1 MDPRLS
7 GLVAAGI
14 TVLITAGVTR
24 AALAFFPRF
33 TSREIKVGTHRIAED
48 QSTSSK
54 LPLVAGPALAL
65 GICAGAIVST
75 SNAEATYVWWLLLAT
90 SGFFVFGFIDDT
102 AKATRGHGVSERA
115 YFIMMLLLSI
125 GLVALLVGSGA
136 NQTTAGSQFA
146 LATYL
151 GPDSQLVLSVWY
163 VFLVLGTTL
172 ATSFSDGMDGLTAGS
187 TTILMLG
194 IAVLAG
200 SITQGWPILVAAG
213 SLGVLLWNLP
223 SRWSPSRN
231 SHARYAR
238 VFLGDSGALL
248 LGSAMAAS
256 AIAAGF
262 DLLWP
267 LLAGP
272 LLLEGFSSLIQAKLL
287 VPLYRRLVDPRH
299 ADGSPMSHQR
309 FPLPLLASPLHHH
322 WELLGINRLHVVIM
336 FWSFIAA
343 ATILGIAGAGTTGAW
358 TTVTLLT
365 LSGTCTLGFWIVAMW
380 FRPAFVRVRDES
392 IVVFHGRPIEIGP
405 FHLFRE
411 RETIAD
417 AGLSIRATQDN
428 MLNKPMNAQALAE
441 WISCNRDPQS

>member
-65 GICAGAIVST
+65 GLCAGAIVST

-151 GPDSQLVLSVWY
+151 GPDSQLALSVWY

-213 SLGVLLWNLP
+213 SLGVLL
-223 SRWSPSRN
+223 
-231 SHARYAR
+231 
-238 VFLGDSGALL
+238 
-248 LGSAMAAS
+248 
-256 AIAAGF
+256 
-262 DLLWP
+262 
-267 LLAGP
+267 
-272 LLLEGFSSLIQAKLL
+272 
-287 VPLYRRLVDPRH
+287 
-299 ADGSPMSHQR
+299 
-309 FPLPLLASPLHHH
+309 
-322 WELLGINRLHVVIM
+322 
-336 FWSFIAA
+336 SF
-343 ATILGIAGAGTTGAW
+343 
-358 TTVTLLT
+358 
-365 LSGTCTLGFWIVAMW
+365 
-380 FRPAFVRVRDES
+380 
-392 IVVFHGRPIEIGP
+392 
-405 FHLFRE
+405 
-411 RETIAD
+411 
-417 AGLSIRATQDN
+417 
-428 MLNKPMNAQALAE
+428 
-441 WISCNRDPQS
+441 

>member
-7 GLVAAGI
+7 GLIAAGI
-14 TVLITAGVTR
+14 TILITAGVTR

-48 QSTSSK
+48 QSTRSK
-54 LPLVAGPALAL
+54 LPLVAGPALAIGL
-65 GICAGAIVST
+65 SAGAIVST
-75 SNAEATYVWWLLLAT
+75 SNAETTHVWWLLLAT

-115 YFIMMLLLSI
+115 YFTMMLLLSI

-172 ATSFSDGMDGLTAGS
+172 ATSFSDGMDGLTSGS
-187 TTILMLG
+187 TAILMLG

-200 SITQGWPILVAAG
+200 SIAQGWPTLVAAG

-231 SHARYAR
+231 SHTRYAR

-248 LGSAMAAS
+248 L
-256 AIAAGF
+256 
-262 DLLWP
+262 
-267 LLAGP
+267 
-272 LLLEGFSSLIQAKLL
+272 SLI
-287 VPLYRRLVDPRH
+287 H
-299 ADGSPMSHQR
+299 
-309 FPLPLLASPLHHH
+309 
-322 WELLGINRLHVVIM
+322 I
-336 FWSFIAA
+336 
-343 ATILGIAGAGTTGAW
+343 
-358 TTVTLLT
+358 
-365 LSGTCTLGFWIVAMW
+365 
-380 FRPAFVRVRDES
+380 
-392 IVVFHGRPIEIGP
+392 
-405 FHLFRE
+405 
-411 RETIAD
+411 
-417 AGLSIRATQDN
+417 
-428 MLNKPMNAQALAE
+428 
-441 WISCNRDPQS
+441 

>member
-1 MDPRLS
+1 MMRRPPRSTL
-7 GLVAAGI
+7 
-14 TVLITAGVTR
+14 
-24 AALAFFPRF
+24 FPY
-33 TSREIKVGTHRIAED
+33 TSLFR
-48 QSTSSK
+48 S
-54 LPLVAGPALAL
+54 
-65 GICAGAIVST
+65 
-75 SNAEATYVWWLLLAT
+75 EATYVWWLLLAT

-151 GPDSQLVLSVWY
+151 GPDSQLALSVWY

-287 VPLYRRLVDPRH
+287 VPIYRRLVDPRH
-299 ADGSPMSHQR
+299 ADGSPMSDR
-309 FPLPLLASPLHHH
+309 KSTRLNSSH
-322 WELLGINRLHVVIM
+322 W
-336 FWSFIAA
+336 
-343 ATILGIAGAGTTGAW
+343 
-358 TTVTLLT
+358 
-365 LSGTCTLGFWIVAMW
+365 
-380 FRPAFVRVRDES
+380 
-392 IVVFHGRPIEIGP
+392 
-405 FHLFRE
+405 
-411 RETIAD
+411 
-417 AGLSIRATQDN
+417 
-428 MLNKPMNAQALAE
+428 
-441 WISCNRDPQS
+441 